1 MNKRNL
7 IFLIFL
13 LTGCSNIEGFIVD
26 KEEGKILVVSTNS
39 NDPNNSKDRAVDY
52 PAVWI
57 STNEKKYELGQ
68 KVKAYYDS
76 MEESYPGQTTSN
88 RIKILKPTKPSK
100 ADLSEQD
107 VIQVLLNEN
116 EDLEIPVIKEITYQ
130 ANEGYWEITVI
141 SNDEELYFQIK
152 DKPLN

>member
-1 MNKRNL
+1 MNKRIA

-26 KEEGKILVVSTNS
+26 KEEGKILVVSTIP
-39 NDPNNSKDRAVDY
+39 NDSNNSKAKAVDY

-88 RIKILKPTKPSK
+88 RINILKSTKPSK

-107 VIQVLLNEN
+107 VIQVLLD
-116 EDLEIPVIKEITYQ
+116 EDLQIPVIKEIIYQ
-130 ANEGYWEITVI
+130 DNKDYWDVTVI
-141 SNDEELYFQIK
+141 SSDEELYFQIE

>member
-88 RIKILKPTKPSK
+88 WINILKSTKPSK

-107 VIQVLLNEN
+107 VIQVLLD
-116 EDLEIPVIKEITYQ
+116 EDLQIPVIKEIIYQ
-130 ANEGYWEITVI
+130 DNKDYWDVTVI
-141 SNDEELYFQIK
+141 SNNEELYFQIK